1 VNDSHLADLLA
12 EREGITIARSSLQR
26 LLRGAGRPSART
38 RRAPAHRRR
47 RDRMP
52 NEGLLL
58 QTDGSRHDWLG
69 DRGPWLTLVGYID
82 DAETAQFSAGD
93 TC

>member
-1 VNDSHLADLLA
+1 
-12 EREGITIARSSLQR
+12 
-26 LLRGAGRPSART
+26 
-38 RRAPAHRRR
+38 
-47 RDRMP
+47 MP